1 MTLLDMQGMDSRGG
15 DGSGS
20 NVSLALCDANSFAS
34 QILCL

>member
-15 DGSGS
+15 GGDTSG
-20 NVSLALCDANSFAS
+20 VSLALCDTNSFAS